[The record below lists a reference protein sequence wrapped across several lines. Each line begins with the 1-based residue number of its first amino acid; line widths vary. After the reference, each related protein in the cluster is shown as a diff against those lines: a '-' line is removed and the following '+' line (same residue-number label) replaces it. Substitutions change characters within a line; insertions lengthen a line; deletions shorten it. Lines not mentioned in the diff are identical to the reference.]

1 MMELPANIKEL
12 NAIGSDEVGVGDY
25 LGPLVVASVYVE
37 DHQIETLQAIGVRDS
52 KGLTDQ
58 RICEMAEKIKDLLLF
73 KVIVFENKYYNA
85 MIDQGLNA
93 HVVKSFLH
101 NKTIGELISD
111 LPTYPE
117 YIIVD
122 EFASKEWHF
131 KYLNKLPKKQEVVKD
146 NLYFVKKGETVHIAV
161 AAASILARDAFVNY
175 MDDLSQKY
183 DMEILKGAS
192 AKVDEC
198 GQKFIARHS
207 EVKFKDICK
216 WHFANTKRVIS

>member
-1 MMELPANIKEL
+1 MELPVNIKEL
-12 NAIGSDEVGVGDY
+12 SAVGSDEVGVGDY

-37 DHQIETLQAIGVRDS
+37 DHQIEALQALGIRDS
-52 KGLTDQ
+52 KGLTDD
-58 RICEMAEKIKDLLLF
+58 RIGFMAEKIKDMLTF
-73 KVIVFENKYYNA
+73 KLVIFENKYYNA

-101 NKTIGELISD
+101 NKAIGELISD

-122 EFASKEWHF
+122 EFVSKEWHF
-131 KYLNKLPKKQEVVKD
+131 KYLNKLPKKQDVVKD

-161 AAASILARDAFVNY
+161 AAASILARYAFINY
-175 MDDLSQKY
+175 MNDLSQQY

-192 AKVDEC
+192 SKVDAC
-198 GQKFIARHS
+198 SKKFLEAHG
-207 EVKFKDICK
+207 EAAFKNLCK